1 MSSVVVRWVH
11 DRKRVLESY
20 ASAGVFRRRV
30 VTKQYLRPTCELSQ
44 DNKPMH
50 GPSRQK
56 NSIKGQADNMKV
68 NDRHRLLAEA
78 LQDRNSDVNTTEL
91 LRELSSVD
99 QDVRGSW
106 ISENLG
112 HENLLTKEELYL

>member
-1 MSSVVVRWVH
+1 
-11 DRKRVLESY
+11 
-20 ASAGVFRRRV
+20 
-30 VTKQYLRPTCELSQ
+30 
-44 DNKPMH
+44 
-50 GPSRQK
+50 
-56 NSIKGQADNMKV
+56 MKV